1 MLKLENIKI
10 VVGLDVLIRGLDLV
24 QVAVMSQ

>member
-10 VVGLDVLIRGLDLV
+10 VVGLDVLIRCLDLV

>member
-10 VVGLDVLIRGLDLV
+10 VVGLDVLISCLDLV